1 MNDGLIQCLECGG
14 WFRSIWSH
22 LVRVHGLTARE
33 YREHHDLPKSHKL
46 ASNDLRAAQSGLT
59 KGMFADGTMNNE
71 Q

>member
-1 MNDGLIQCLECGG
+1 MND
-14 WFRSIWSH
+14 
-22 LVRVHGLTARE
+22 GLTARE